1 MKQLIQKITEKP
13 LWVNMLAGLGIIL
26 ILIILFF
33 SLLGW
38 ITGYGNTT
46 KVPSVTGQEITAATQ
61 ILEQAGFEVVIQD
74 SVYVDSIPKL
84 AVVRQTPEADATVK
98 SGRTI
103 YLTVN
108 RMVPPQVEMPSL
120 IGYSVKSAEL
130 YLQSLQ
136 LKMGTIT
143 YKPDIARNSVLEQL
157 YNGVAVKEGD
167 KVPLG
172 ATINFV
178 LGSGLG
184 GNEMDVP
191 NLIGMTL
198 SEARSYLSSMSI
210 NVGAIV
216 AVGAVRDSATAFVV
230 RQTPEYLSD
239 MLDDAGNR
247 TPNKIRQGQ
256 LMDIYI
262 SNVAPIR
269 DTGRI
274 IPPTNQN

>member
-1 MKQLIQKITEKP
+1 
-13 LWVNMLAGLGIIL
+13 
-26 ILIILFF
+26 
-33 SLLGW
+33 
-38 ITGYGNTT
+38 
-46 KVPSVTGQEITAATQ
+46 
-61 ILEQAGFEVVIQD
+61 IQD
-74 SVYVDSIPKL
+74 SVYVDSLPKL
-84 AVVRQTPEADATVK
+84 AVVRQTPEADAAVK

-108 RMVPPQVEMPSL
+108 RQVSPQVEMPSL

-157 YNGVAVKEGD
+157 YNGVPIKAGD

-172 ATINFV
+172 ATISFV

-184 GNEMDVP
+184 GSEIDVP

-198 SEARSYLSSMSI
+198 DEARSYLSTLSI
-210 NVGAIV
+210 NTGAIVGVGAIK
-216 AVGAVRDSATAFVV
+216 DSATAFVV
-230 RQTPEYLSD
+230 RQSPDYLSEL
-239 MLDDAGNR
+239 LDPSGNR
-247 TPNKIRQGQ
+247 VPNKIRQGQ
-256 LMDIYI
+256 IMDLYI
-262 SNVAPIR
+262 SSVAPIR

-274 IPPTNQN
+274 IPPNQY